1 MGDQDDFDVFN
12 LLKGNGLILA
22 TYMVNILK
30 DLGYNDLRTL
40 AQVEG
45 AELIQY
51 VMIESFGLNQE
62 YLDLTDEQKKT
73 LLGPKCWKNPSNFK
87 FQAGEKADISSLKP
101 LCLELLTKIPLV
113 FPIPNT
119 KSQQTSLKVSMRTAG
134 PIPLHTASLKTA
146 KNETVDVTKKGIE
159 AHFNGWCSKRGNLI
173 SATTDTSLLL
183 ELMAIGKQLPFFNT
197 YPQSTVLKTQRRP
210 QKGRGTVLQIKSVCL
225 KRDLFYSFMDPMVTI
240 HQPLSSDESDQEND
254 PHISQDE
261 SNANDKNKNYGGSSN
276 DESTEESRKLTTQKM
291 KNWPRRKRQ
300 ARKRI
305 LIRIKKSQTAV
316 P

>member
-12 LLKGNGLILA
+12 LLKRNGLILA

-73 LLGPKCWKNPSNFK
+73 LLGPKCWKNPNNFK

-146 KNETVDVTKKGIE
+146 KNETVNNSNVLDCKLCHHGYKFTLGV
-159 AHFNGWCSKRGNLI
+159 NGYWK
-173 SATTDTSLLL
+173 ATTFLQHISSKHHERSKQIGQTSDLTI
-183 ELMAIGKQLPFFNT
+183 EKTTKGKRHSVADQ
-197 YPQSTVLKTQRRP
+197 
-210 QKGRGTVLQIKSVCL
+210 VCL
-225 KRDLFYSFMDPMVTI
+225 PKKRSVTANGTGMD
-240 HQPLSSDESDQEND
+240 
-254 PHISQDE
+254 
-261 SNANDKNKNYGGSSN
+261 A
-276 DESTEESRKLTTQKM
+276 M
-291 KNWPRRKRQ
+291 KNF
-300 ARKRI
+300 I
-305 LIRIKKSQTAV
+305 LLWIRWLRFINR
-316 P
+316 